1 MSQTQCHLFKLTQ
14 KLGKNDLCILEVDI
28 FQEQIG
34 PDIGSQP
41 MDTMTEKG
49 LENEERKETKA
60 RIVLGERIYVLI

>member
-1 MSQTQCHLFKLTQ
+1 
-14 KLGKNDLCILEVDI
+14 
-28 FQEQIG
+28 
-34 PDIGSQP
+34 